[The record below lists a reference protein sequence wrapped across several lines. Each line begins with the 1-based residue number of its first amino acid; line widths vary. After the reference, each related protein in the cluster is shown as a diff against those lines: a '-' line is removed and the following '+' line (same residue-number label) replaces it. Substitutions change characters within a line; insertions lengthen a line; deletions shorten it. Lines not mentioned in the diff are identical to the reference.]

1 MDTLTLVSPAPT
13 CHPEFTWEKDFVARA
28 TVKDVDGFPLEGMF
42 GHCFQVRKDITTF
55 PEDEEVRLS
64 RMVNHITV
72 RCAHNKIKCSPESA
86 LRDATQLLLA
96 HSMYKKGEIIAFKK
110 GTRPFAIVQITSD
123 YVFCPEQEFAWHSWG
138 YRVLK
143 RLELPSNRGWR
154 KTVMPNQLQLPAWL
168 KQEISLRDEASAV
181 QASAEAPVPNYRP
194 LQILALLM
202 LVLMCPAQSPSL
214 PMISDTAWA

>member
-42 GHCFQVRKDITTF
+42 GHCFQVRKDITSF

-72 RCAHNKIKCSPESA
+72 RCAQKKIECSPKSA
-86 LRDATQLLLA
+86 LRDATQLLGA
-96 HSMYKKGEIIAFKK
+96 HSLYKKGYIMAFKK
-110 GTRPFAIVQITSD
+110 GTRPVAIIQLTTD
-123 YVFCPEQEFAWHSWG
+123 YVFCPDQEFAWHSWG

-143 RLELPSNRGWR
+143 RVELPSCRGWR
-154 KTVMPNQLQLPAWL
+154 RTVMPNQLKLPVWL
-168 KQEISLRDEASAV
+168 HREISLRA
-181 QASAEAPVPNYRP
+181 QAEAEEPVPNYRP
-194 LQILALLM
+194 LQILALL
-202 LVLMCPAQSPSL
+202 VLLLMRPAQSPAL